1 MGLLSGVGRVLKSPF
16 TYAEAN
22 RIIKDAENDIEFAQ
36 LKLEQKRMHL
46 QKRIER
52 VGKKKIDYAAN
63 LLPYVSEIMREIRG
77 NLNFTKTE
85 VSQDALYSFENI
97 TLPTLDRVSTGAN
110 ELIKTGFKMAS
121 ASALTYAGAIGFAH
135 MFGAASTGTAISVL
149 NGAAA
154 SNATLAWFGGGGSI
168 IAGGSGM
175 TAGAIVLGS
184 IAIAPALIIG
194 AVKFAAHAEKKL
206 TEAHEFRAKIDVEIE
221 KINSMIEIVDSL
233 EMHFNQFADVL
244 DALANRLEKSVKH
257 LYSVYKGNS
266 DDELVKTLFYQS
278 VILTKAVKKNLEIDL
293 TKRDGTPANTDV
305 LEHSSQIKK
314 DTKNEKQFLNSIV
327 DGSIVYSKKQIRRPD
342 KIQIGNESVKY
353 FWLQNMYRPSW
364 VIRILVLS
372 VLLFVIYFILMR

>member
-1 MGLLSGVGRVLKSPF
+1 
-16 TYAEAN
+16 
-22 RIIKDAENDIEFAQ
+22 
-36 LKLEQKRMHL
+36 
-46 QKRIER
+46 
-52 VGKKKIDYAAN
+52 
-63 LLPYVSEIMREIRG
+63 
-77 NLNFTKTE
+77 
-85 VSQDALYSFENI
+85 
-97 TLPTLDRVSTGAN
+97 
-110 ELIKTGFKMAS
+110 
-121 ASALTYAGAIGFAH
+121 
-135 MFGAASTGTAISVL
+135 
-149 NGAAA
+149 
-154 SNATLAWFGGGGSI
+154 
-168 IAGGSGM
+168 M